1 MAKQQVSSQN
11 MGAMRFETA
20 SLNAVKAAE
29 DDFEQLNKLG
39 GMMIL
44 VVLEST
50 TSQHLLRSI
59 MQKQKNINY
68 ILLGSQESMMTDNFE
83 NKKSPFYHFGEL
95 MRLAKLPRDEYHLQC
110 IEATAKGWLC
120 YLL

>member
-1 MAKQQVSSQN
+1 MAKRQVSSQN

-68 ILLGSQESMMTDNFE
+68 ILLGSQETTSTIYSASKRLQKDGYAIYSDHYELEDPFFEEWIRDN
-83 NKKSPFYHFGEL
+83 S
-95 MRLAKLPRDEYHLQC
+95 
-110 IEATAKGWLC
+110 T
-120 YLL
+120 